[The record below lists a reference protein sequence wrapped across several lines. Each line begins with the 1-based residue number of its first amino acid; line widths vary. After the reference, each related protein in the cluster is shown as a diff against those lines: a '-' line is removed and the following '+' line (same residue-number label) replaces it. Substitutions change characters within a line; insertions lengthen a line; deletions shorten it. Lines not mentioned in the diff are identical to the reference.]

1 MQATLAPRERRGE
14 RPLKKTLGSLESGIV
29 AKTCYGTKRD
39 LPSEGSGEMKIG
51 QRRLA
56 QHSTAQ
62 HSTLRQG
69 SQEEE
74 EEGEEIGRCANSS
87 FLSVRKSQPGSH
99 RASACLALEIGKF
112 QGKNNIK
119 PSCRYSACF
128 HARWKTHNRQCRF
141 SGNSALAP
149 LRGAVLCCQLMPIF
163 AFLAIFATRLHTQH
177 ATQTRTH
184 ARSLIRLAAPRNLAD
199 SCANQTIQ
207 ASNSVSKSDEIKIR
221 SQGLCFKIDV
231 N

>member
-56 QHSTAQ
+56 KTAQ

-87 FLSVRKSQPGSH
+87 FPVCEEKSARQPSSKRVLG
-99 RASACLALEIGKF
+99 LG
-112 QGKNNIK
+112 
-119 PSCRYSACF
+119 
-128 HARWKTHNRQCRF
+128 NRQISRKKQHQAKLPIFRLLSCTLE
-141 SGNSALAP
+141 NTQQ
-149 LRGAVLCCQLMPIF
+149 AVQVQWEQRSCPSPRRCVVLPVDAHFCIF

-207 ASNSVSKSDEIKIR
+207 ASNSVWCVKKR
-221 SQGLCFKIDV
+221 
-231 N
+231 